1 MKMLIVIILKDHGPA
16 FATLAMMAME
26 QIVEVSWV
34 FSSGIC
40 LKVFFYRV
48 SLKIFY
54 SSSFNGY

>member
-26 QIVEVSWV
+26 QVVEVSWV

-40 LKVFFYRV
+40 LKVFF
-48 SLKIFY
+48 
-54 SSSFNGY
+54 